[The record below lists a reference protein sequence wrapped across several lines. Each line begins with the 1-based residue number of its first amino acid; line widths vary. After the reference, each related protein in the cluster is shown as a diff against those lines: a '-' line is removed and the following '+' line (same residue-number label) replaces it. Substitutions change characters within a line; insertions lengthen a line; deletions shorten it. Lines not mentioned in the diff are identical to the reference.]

1 MLRVVE
7 LSGGVGGARLARGL
21 SQIPGIDLTI
31 VVNVGDDDVIHGLHV
46 SPDLDTVVYTMAGL
60 EGTQGWGR
68 ADDSFVTNTELERFG
83 VDNRFQL
90 GDKDVAINILRTAA
104 LRSGVSLS
112 KFTSEIVD
120 RLGIGCAVIPVTD
133 DSLRTL
139 VQIESG
145 EVLSFQD
152 YFVIRQHRE
161 TVVGLEFTGSATPA
175 PGVVEAIREAD
186 TVIIGPSNPPL
197 SIWPILSV
205 QGVREEVR
213 RHPNV
218 VAISPLFG
226 GKALKGPADRVMRSL
241 GLSPGTRGVLEAYE
255 GLIDR
260 LIIDV
265 ADASDPASH
274 SGSVAVE
281 PHDTR
286 IVEAAAARRLGEEI
300 LRG

>member
-1 MLRVVE
+1 MRVVE

-60 EGTQGWGR
+60 EGTQGWGS
-68 ADDSFVTNTELERFG
+68 ADG
-83 VDNRFQL
+83 VYNRFQL
-90 GDKDVAINILRTAA
+90 GDTDLAINILRTAA
-104 LRSGVSLS
+104 MRSGVSLS

-197 SIWPILSV
+197 SIWPILTV